1 VAAIYQQLAT
11 TGAATAVILDWTQ
24 TPFNA
29 SIAVS
34 ILTGTCTYGVQ
45 YTLDNPNSAIDLGSA
60 NTTVT
65 WLTDVNIPTGTTT
78 SAIAGNYMFPVR
90 AVRLNVAS
98 LAGIVQFAV
107 IQGLPP

>member
-1 VAAIYQQLAT
+1 MAAIYQQIST
-11 TGAATAVILDWTQ
+11 SGAATAVILDWTQ

-29 SIAVS
+29 SIAVT
-34 ILTGTCTYGVQ
+34 ILTGSCTYGVQ

-65 WLTDVNIPTGTTT
+65 WQGDVNIPASTTT
-78 SAIAGNYMFPVR
+78 TAISGNYMFPVR

-98 LAGIVQFAV
+98 ISGIVQLAV